1 MFLSSENLR
10 VVICHSD
17 RDFVFKLR
25 DGFSARPDYLI
36 CAIATDGRSAIQE
49 IQRYQPHVIIVDV
62 HLPEIDGFGVVEHL
76 SFMDLRSPK
85 IFMCSISSDEYTLKK
100 SKNMGVDYLFIKP
113 VNLDIFF
120 RRVDEIA
127 LRKFSSTS
135 GSIINIPTKNLE
147 LIISSYMNSIH
158 ILPNVSG
165 YHYLLYAIKLAVND
179 LVILD
184 SITKRLYPMVASQYN
199 TTPQRVERSM
209 RHAIESSFRRGSL
222 QMLEE
227 MFGNS
232 INEKNGKP
240 SNSEF
245 VALMANRIRIQMS
258 NVE

>member
-1 MFLSSENLR
+1 MFLSNEQKR

-17 RDFVFKLR
+17 RNFVCELK
-25 DGFSARPDYLI
+25 DGFEARPEYLV
-36 CAIATDGRSAIQE
+36 CAIAFDGRTALQE
-49 IQRYQPHVIIVDV
+49 IDRYRPNVIILDV
-62 HLPEIDGFGVVEHL
+62 HLPEIDGFGVIEQL
-76 SFMDLRSPK
+76 SGMNYRYPK
-85 IFMCSISSDEYTLKK
+85 IFMCSISTDEYTLKK
-100 SKNMGVDYLFIKP
+100 SKNMGIDYLFIKP
-113 VNLDIFF
+113 INLEIFF
-120 RRVDEIA
+120 RRIDEIA
-127 LRKFSSTS
+127 LKKFSSS
-135 GSIINIPTKNLE
+135 NGSVINIQTNNLE

-165 YHYLLYAIKLAVND
+165 YHYLHYAIKLAVND

-184 SITKRLYPMVASQYN
+184 SITKRLYPMVANRYN

-222 QMLEE
+222 KMLEE

-245 VALMANRIRIQMS
+245 VALMANRIIIQMS